1 MLKVSE
7 SLILGVDI
15 SDGEDIS
22 VVQIVRCHGNVREV
36 VNTLYGEDAEITYN
50 HLINNQPRHI
60 ASLCSSL
67 RMSKSKS
74 KEVPK

>member
-7 SLILGVDI
+7 SLMLGVDI

-22 VVQIVRCHGNVREV
+22 MVQIVRCHGNVREV

-50 HLINNQPRHI
+50 HLINNQHHKVGLD
-60 ASLCSSL
+60 AVTGGKLNG
-67 RMSKSKS
+67 
-74 KEVPK
+74 E